1 MIVFVSVTGTVIT
14 LVPVVM
20 VVKVTALMVSLNSRK
35 VNREDEPVLVTL
47 VPTVVSVMVVGFR
60 TVTGGR
66 AGGVLVTRNVVV
78 SVKMIVFV
86 KVTGTVTTDEAY
98 E

>member
-1 MIVFVSVTGTVIT
+1 M
-14 LVPVVM
+14 
-20 VVKVTALMVSLNSRK
+20 
-35 VNREDEPVLVTL
+35 
-47 VPTVVSVMVVGFR
+47 VPTVVSVMVVGFG

-78 SVKMIVFV
+78 SVKVIVFV
-86 KVTGTVTTDEAY
+86 KVTGTVTTVEAY